1 MRGRLAY
8 LEGLFACLPIRIDMM
23 LRSSCVALC
32 LTAAVVL
39 IATVEAASAQRFSLR
54 SGAQAVQSLSVGY
67 YVIDFAFNGDNP
79 PPARFDFD
87 EPAFGLVYTR
97 PHFLVTFALGNQDP
111 DADREDL
118 RLLDVSLTTWGELR
132 LKGLS
137 AGPTRFYLPIAL
149 HGGHRRVS
157 PQNENESILESF
169 NVTVFGLG
177 LGAALDHTFGERAF
191 FEARANPIIGLASS
205 SLTDAFGLAYLV
217 DADTQLHLAGLFG
230 RLGLSVGYTFRY
242 QVWNVNASDLF
253 ADATDDIFDYK
264 GFFHLFR
271 VGVNF

>member
-1 MRGRLAY
+1 M
-8 LEGLFACLPIRIDMM
+8 
-23 LRSSCVALC
+23 
-32 LTAAVVL
+32 TAVVL
-39 IATVEAASAQRFSLR
+39 MATADAALAQRFSLR

-67 YVIDFAFNGDNP
+67 YGIDFEFNGDNE

-87 EPAFGLVYTR
+87 QPVYGLIYTR
-97 PHFLVTFALGNQDP
+97 PHFLVTFGLGNQDP
-111 DADREDL
+111 NESREDL

-149 HGGHRRVS
+149 HGSHRRVS
-157 PQNENESILESF
+157 PRNENETILESF

-177 LGAALDHTFGERAF
+177 LGAALDRTFGEQAF
-191 FEARANPIIGLASS
+191 FEARVNPIIGLASS
-205 SLTDAFGLAYLV
+205 SLTDAFGMAYLI

-230 RLGLSVGYTFRY
+230 RLGLSIGYTFRY

-264 GFFHLFR
+264 GLLHLVR
-271 VGVNF
+271 IGVNW